1 MNAVKHSG
9 ACHSERSRGVGVP
22 ARPSAPLRCAQDV
35 AVALSA
41 KTRADYRAAGFALR
55 SLTRNAP
62 SDPLGRF
69 GRKGP
74 LSALGTTAA
83 HEPIDRRGQEGLS
96 RPISS
101 NISMPSG
108 QDPASTARGSQID
121 FFRVA
126 ALLRSGSFRR
136 LAPLLRKGVRL
147 FDGLTFSRASSLVRF
162 PYRGTEQGSCTTGSP
177 HRGEPV
183 NTRLIEALV
192 LGQALVKHLGT
203 FV

>member
-1 MNAVKHSG
+1 MNAMKHSG
-9 ACHSERSRGVGVP
+9 GWGVP
-22 ARPSAPLRCAQDV
+22 ARRL

-41 KTRADYRAAGFALR
+41 RTPRSFVAVGYPLQ

-121 FFRVA
+121 FFRVVT
-126 ALLRSGSFRR
+126 LLRSGSFRR

-147 FDGLTFSRASSLVRF
+147 FDGLTLARALSLVRF

-177 HRGEPV
+177 LRGEPV
-183 NTRLIEALV
+183 NRRLIEALV